1 MLKLATLPRSRRERD
16 WWRATPGRSGNAP
29 RCHYPQKAP
38 PSAPRYACRDVFRMQ
53 RFWNA
58 AFQMPR
64 VWNAAASLGSVT
76 RDDLSVHARRP
87 KPLAQDDPSRSSTTA
102 LGAAAAR
109 NAPRARTQLA
119 EAAGVST
126 ARTAGAAIQSA
137 PGPAARAHRMRDGS
151 VPMSINGRTE
161 ARGRAEV
168 GAGTGDSR
176 PRMQSAATV
185 CAPMD
190 KMPHHR
196 RVYARDARR
205 RRSGWIEATLVRTRL
220 RRSRCWSGPH
230 RPPSS
235 HARTFPFFPP
245 PLI

>member
-76 RDDLSVHARRP
+76 RDDPSVHARRP

-102 LGAAAAR
+102 LGVAAAR
-109 NAPRARTQLA
+109 NAPRARTQQA
-119 EAAGVST
+119 VAAGVST
-126 ARTAGAAIQSA
+126 ARTAGAAIQST

-151 VPMSINGRTE
+151 VPMSISGRTE

-196 RVYARDARR
+196 RV
-205 RRSGWIEATLVRTRL
+205 
-220 RRSRCWSGPH
+220 
-230 RPPSS
+230 
-235 HARTFPFFPP
+235 
-245 PLI
+245 

>member
-29 RCHYPQKAP
+29 RCHHPQKAP

-64 VWNAAASLGSVT
+64 VWNAAAVLGSVT
-76 RDDLSVHARRP
+76 RDNPSVHARRP

-102 LGAAAAR
+102 LGTAAAR
-109 NAPRARTQLA
+109 NAPRARTPLA

-126 ARTAGAAIQSA
+126 ARTAGAAIQFT

-151 VPMSINGRTE
+151 VPMSISGRTE

-196 RVYARDARR
+196 RV
-205 RRSGWIEATLVRTRL
+205 
-220 RRSRCWSGPH
+220 
-230 RPPSS
+230 
-235 HARTFPFFPP
+235 
-245 PLI
+245 

>member
-1 MLKLATLPRSRRERD
+1 M
-16 WWRATPGRSGNAP
+16 
-29 RCHYPQKAP
+29 
-38 PSAPRYACRDVFRMQ
+38 FRIQ

-58 AFQMPR
+58 AFQIPR
-64 VWNAAASLGSVT
+64 VWNAAAILGSVT
-76 RDDLSVHARRP
+76 RDNPSVHARRP

-126 ARTAGAAIQSA
+126 ARTAGAAIQST

-196 RVYARDARR
+196 RV
-205 RRSGWIEATLVRTRL
+205 
-220 RRSRCWSGPH
+220 
-230 RPPSS
+230 
-235 HARTFPFFPP
+235 
-245 PLI
+245 